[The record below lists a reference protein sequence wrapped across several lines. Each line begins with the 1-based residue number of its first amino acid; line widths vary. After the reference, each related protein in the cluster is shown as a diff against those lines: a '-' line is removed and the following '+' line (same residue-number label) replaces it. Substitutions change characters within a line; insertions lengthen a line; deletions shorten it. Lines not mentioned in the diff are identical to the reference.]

1 MSLLCIPSKEHGLP
15 KTRSNNSGL
24 VSNFLHDKYCLY
36 LYSNYNFDMRDVF
49 FQSKHVEKLKEI
61 QKIADIDE
69 RVKSVIAL
77 DQETSAAVARA
88 KAEAKF
94 AAAAAAAGA
103 DPSKDTKKVS
113 NPSNNPGTAKDLK
126 LSPF

>member
-1 MSLLCIPSKEHGLP
+1 MI
-15 KTRSNNSGL
+15 NV
-24 VSNFLHDKYCLY
+24 VSINL
-36 LYSNYNFDMRDVF
+36 DMCDVF
-49 FQSKHVEKLKEI
+49 SQSKHVEKLKEI

-103 DPSKDTKKVS
+103 DPSKDTKKVRD
-113 NPSNNPGTAKDLK
+113 PSNKPGTA
-126 LSPF
+126 

>member
-1 MSLLCIPSKEHGLP
+1 MI
-15 KTRSNNSGL
+15 NV
-24 VSNFLHDKYCLY
+24 VSINL
-36 LYSNYNFDMRDVF
+36 DMCDVF

-94 AAAAAAAGA
+94 AAAAAAAAGA
-103 DPSKDTKKVS
+103 DPSKDTKKVRD
-113 NPSNNPGTAKDLK
+113 PSNKPGTA
-126 LSPF
+126 

>member
-1 MSLLCIPSKEHGLP
+1 MFKWKWARGKLQ
-15 KTRSNNSGL
+15 
-24 VSNFLHDKYCLY
+24 F
-36 LYSNYNFDMRDVF
+36 YNVWGF

-103 DPSKDTKKVS
+103 DPSKDTKKVRD
-113 NPSNNPGTAKDLK
+113 PSNKPGTV
-126 LSPF
+126 